1 MVGGET
7 EVPKWVALAAL
18 PTWWLGRKIGSSL
31 ALWTW
36 IEVDVR
42 SGSRSASLYVVS
54 VRWLNSASAM
64 CCYALWILVFAVD
77 YFSLVS
83 GFVIPG
89 KQGEFSRFYLFL
101 FYLSP
106 ASSHLLFLGE
116 SWPDARRHLVRGI

>member
-1 MVGGET
+1 MGGPFSPT
-7 EVPKWVALAAL
+7 HVVA
-18 PTWWLGRKIGSSL
+18 GRKIGSSL

-42 SGSRSASLYVVS
+42 SDFVRARLYVS

-89 KQGEFSRFYLFL
+89 KQGE
-101 FYLSP
+101 
-106 ASSHLLFLGE
+106 
-116 SWPDARRHLVRGI
+116 